1 MLEVHYFAGY
11 RERLGLDHERL
22 DWQPQLASVEQLRQS
37 LVARGGA
44 WSVLAAQNLMCARN
58 QELCG
63 VNEPLVDG
71 DEVAFFPPVT
81 GG

>member
-11 RERLGLDHERL
+11 RERLGLDRECL
-22 DWQPQLASVEQLRQS
+22 EWQPQLTSIEQVRRR
-37 LVARGGA
+37 LVARGGDWA
-44 WSVLAAQNLMCARN
+44 VLAAQNLMCARN
-58 QELCG
+58 HELCG
-63 VNEPLVDG
+63 IHEPLVDG

>member
-11 RERLGLDHERL
+11 RERLGLDRERL

-44 WSVLAAQNLMCARN
+44 WSALAAQNLMCARN

-63 VNEPLVDG
+63 VHEPLADG

>member
-11 RERLGLDHERL
+11 RELLGLDCERVE
-22 DWQPQLASVEQLRQS
+22 WQPQLASIEQLRQR

-44 WSVLAAQNLMCARN
+44 WVVLAAQNLMCARN
-58 QELCG
+58 HELCA
-63 VNEPLVDG
+63 VHELLADG

>member
-11 RERLGLDHERL
+11 RERLGLDRERL

-44 WSVLAAQNLMCARN
+44 WSALAAQNLMCARN

-63 VNEPLVDG
+63 LDQRSAG
-71 DEVAFFPPVT
+71 RRRDRLLPPVT

>member
-11 RERLGLDHERL
+11 REQLGLDRECL
-22 DWQPQLASVEQLRQS
+22 DWQPQLTSVDQLRQN

-44 WSVLAAQNLMCARN
+44 WSALAAQNLMCACN

-63 VNEPLVDG
+63 LDQVLQEG
-71 DEVAFFPPVT
+71 DEIAFFPPVT

>member
-11 RERLGLDHERL
+11 RERLGLDRERL
-22 DWQPQLASVEQLRQS
+22 DWQPQLASVEQLRHS

-44 WSVLAAQNLMCARN
+44 WSALAAQNMMCARN
-58 QELCG
+58 HELCG
-63 VNEPLVDG
+63 LFLCLQDG
-71 DEVAFFPPVT
+71 DEIAYSPPVT